1 VLFDLYLSQLYNGTS
16 SLNSLESDGTIPLE
30 VHELSWL
37 KQAERLGRI
46 NPDLTSAFSPVF
58 NVSRVSDQNILI
70 SPIALE
76 HEYLIDPDREKID
89 AAQSLDGTTTT
100 LGTIFSED
108 ILTVTSLFFYCITI
122 KN

>member
-108 ILTVTSLFFYCITI
+108 ILIVTSLFFYCITI